1 MTFWTAG
8 MPFAA
13 SLETTSRGLRRLKRR
28 YAKGEVEPMAN
39 NATPSGTTFLG
50 RDGGVAAFET
60 RK

>member
-1 MTFWTAG
+1 

-39 NATPSGTTFLG
+39 KATPSGTTFLG